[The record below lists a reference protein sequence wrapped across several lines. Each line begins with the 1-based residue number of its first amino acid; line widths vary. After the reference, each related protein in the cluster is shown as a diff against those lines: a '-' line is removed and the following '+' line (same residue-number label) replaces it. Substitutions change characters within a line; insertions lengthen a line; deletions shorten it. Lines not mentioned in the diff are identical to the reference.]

1 MLVSRVYMV
10 YVWLKRDF
18 VKIAGRF
25 VFRFGGTL
33 SQFHLYICAQT
44 MCSELLPC
52 VDVCQLISQDCT
64 VSCRV
69 QSWQSIS

>member
-33 SQFHLYICAQT
+33 SQFHLYIYALKPCAVNNYHALT
-44 MCSELLPC
+44 Y
-52 VDVCQLISQDCT
+52 VN
-64 VSCRV
+64 
-69 QSWQSIS
+69 

>member
-33 SQFHLYICAQT
+33 SQFHLYIY
-44 MCSELLPC
+44 MRSNH
-52 VDVCQLISQDCT
+52 
-64 VSCRV
+64 V
-69 QSWQSIS
+69 Q